1 MQSLLIPFFQ
11 VLDVIL
17 ELYGW
22 CVIIVV
28 VMSWL
33 INFNVV
39 NRSNQIVRMVMS
51 TLDQLVEPVLMR
63 IRRVMPMF
71 GALDLSPVVLLL
83 LIFFLRQMLVRIE
96 MLLV

>member
-1 MQSLLIPFFQ
+1 
-11 VLDVIL
+11 
-17 ELYGW
+17 
-22 CVIIVV
+22 
-28 VMSWL
+28 
-33 INFNVV
+33 
-39 NRSNQIVRMVMS
+39 
-51 TLDQLVEPVLMR
+51 MR

>member
-1 MQSLLIPFFQ
+1 MIPFFQ

-22 CVIIVV
+22 CVIISV

-39 NRSNQIVRMVMS
+39 NRSNQVVRMVIS
-51 TLDQLVEPVLMR
+51 TLDQLVEPVLQR

-71 GALDLSPVVLLL
+71 GALDLSPIILLL
-83 LIFFLRQMLVRIE
+83 AIFFIRRMLVRIE

>member
-17 ELYGW
+17 ELYSW

-39 NRSNQIVRMVMS
+39 NRSNQFVRMVMS

-71 GALDLSPVVLLL
+71 GALDLSPIILLL
-83 LIFFLRQMLVRIE
+83 LIFFTRQMLIRIQ

>member
-11 VLDVIL
+11 VLDLIL

-22 CVIIVV
+22 AVIIAV

-39 NRSNQIVRMVMS
+39 NRSNQVVRMVMR

-63 IRRVMPMF
+63 IRRVMPTF
-71 GALDLSPVVLLL
+71 GALDLSPIVLLL
-83 LIFFLRQMLVRIE
+83 LIFFIRQMLVRIQ

>member
-17 ELYGW
+17 ELYSW

-33 INFNVV
+33 INFNVQSV
-39 NRSNQIVRMVMS
+39 RAHGDVDARS
-51 TLDQLVEPVLMR
+51 T
-63 IRRVMPMF
+63 
-71 GALDLSPVVLLL
+71 G
-83 LIFFLRQMLVRIE
+83 
-96 MLLV
+96 